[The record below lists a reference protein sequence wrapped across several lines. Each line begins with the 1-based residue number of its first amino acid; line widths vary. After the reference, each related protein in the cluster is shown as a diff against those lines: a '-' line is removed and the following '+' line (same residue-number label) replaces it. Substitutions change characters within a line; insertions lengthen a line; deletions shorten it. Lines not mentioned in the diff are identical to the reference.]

1 MKKLLM
7 LGVAGAMLA
16 AAPAT
21 AAPSVFSIGS
31 GPTASG
37 TLTIDNAINTG
48 AATFLS
54 AIMGSNPSQAL
65 GIVPVRGVPEQSTWA
80 MMLIGFGAIG
90 VALRRRRKAISA
102 PA

>member
-1 MKKLLM
+1 MQKLLM

-65 GIVPVRGVPEQSTWA
+65 GIVPVRGVPEPSTWA

>member
-1 MKKLLM
+1 MQKLLM

-21 AAPSVFSIGS
+21 AATSAFSIGS
-31 GPTASG
+31 GPLASG
-37 TLTIDNAINTG
+37 TLTIDNVINSG

-54 AIMGSNPSQAL
+54 AIIGSHPGQAL
-65 GIVPVRGVPEQSTWA
+65 AVVPVRGVPEPSTWA
-80 MMLIGFGAIG
+80 MMLIGFGSIG

-102 PA
+102 TV